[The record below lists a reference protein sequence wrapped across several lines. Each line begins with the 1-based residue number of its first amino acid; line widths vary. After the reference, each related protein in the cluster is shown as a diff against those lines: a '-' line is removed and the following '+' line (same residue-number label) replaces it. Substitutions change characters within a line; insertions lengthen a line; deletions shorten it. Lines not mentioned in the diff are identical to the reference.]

1 MTEPRLQHYLEDQ
14 HVPFETIHHA
24 RALTAQETAASA
36 HISGSQLAKTVMVK
50 LDGSLAMVVIPADHR
65 VHLDLLRKAT
75 GVHNAELATEAEFS
89 DRFPDCEVGAMPPFG
104 NLYDVDVYVDDSLAP
119 AASGS
124 IAFSAGTHTD
134 VLRMSYREFE
144 RLVKPKHVQLKH

>member
-14 HVPFETIHHA
+14 HVPFATIHHA

-36 HISGSQLAKTVMVK
+36 HIRGSQLAKTVMVK
-50 LDGSLAMVVIPADHR
+50 LDGRLAMVVVPADHR
-65 VHLDLLRKAT
+65 VHLGLLRKAAA
-75 GVHNAELATEAEFS
+75 VDNAELATEAEFS

-104 NLYDVDVYVDDSLAP
+104 NLYDIDVYVDDSVAP
-119 AASGS
+119 TADAK
-124 IAFSAGTHTD
+124 IAFNAGTHTD

-144 RLVKPKHVQLKH
+144 RLVKPKHVQLTH